1 MAVYPLTPSQYTK
14 ASKEALLAFI
24 KNPAMVA
31 RRLAEILS
39 AQEFLSFFL
48 LQMQGLQVQGGAIAI
63 PHDEK
68 IRTDRGTRTVAPGAE
83 YPLTTMSHEQ
93 YEFYQTLK
101 EGLATEVT
109 DEEIGRSLRQ
119 PIDDAILFLK
129 TEHVFTQDDSAMAV
143 IKSTVQNDLT
153 ATGTW
158 ADAKVMWKDAER
170 VQMAVRKMR
179 LGFDIDTAVLPGD
192 LYASLKPEL
201 VEIMGKDGGLAATS
215 DFPTIAGI
223 TWVPD
228 ITGSI
233 DAPLFTDRARLGGIA
248 YEEIPSPEYVKVGT
262 LNQAGGQTHV
272 ELQTRRAPGSDKT
285 IIQTRNAV
293 VPVVVNPEAGM
304 WIEGA
309 V

>member
-24 KNPAMVA
+24 TTPAMVA

-63 PHDEK
+63 PRDEK

-93 YEFYQTLK
+93 YEFYQTLN

-153 ATGTW
+153 ATGAW

>member
-63 PHDEK
+63 PRDEK

-233 DAPLFTDRARLGGIA
+233 DAPLFADRARLGGIA

>member
-63 PHDEK
+63 PRDEK

-201 VEIMGKDGGLAATS
+201 VEIMGKDGGFAAIS

>member
-14 ASKEALLAFI
+14 ASKESLLAFI

-63 PHDEK
+63 PRDEK

-83 YPLTTMSHEQ
+83 YPLTTMSEEQ

-109 DEEIGRSLRQ
+109 DEKIGRSLRQ

-129 TEHVFTQDDSAMAV
+129 TEHVFTQDDAAMAV

-153 ATGTW
+153 ATGMW
-158 ADAKVMWKDAER
+158 GDAKVMWKDAER

-192 LYASLKPEL
+192 LYAAMKPEL
-201 VEIMGKDGGLAATS
+201 IEIMGKDGGLAATS

-262 LNQAGGQTHV
+262 PNQQGGQTHV

-285 IIQTRNAV
+285 IIQTRNAI

>member
-63 PHDEK
+63 PRDEK

-158 ADAKVMWKDAER
+158 ADA
-170 VQMAVRKMR
+170 
-179 LGFDIDTAVLPGD
+179 
-192 LYASLKPEL
+192 
-201 VEIMGKDGGLAATS
+201 
-215 DFPTIAGI
+215 
-223 TWVPD
+223 
-228 ITGSI
+228 
-233 DAPLFTDRARLGGIA
+233 
-248 YEEIPSPEYVKVGT
+248 
-262 LNQAGGQTHV
+262 
-272 ELQTRRAPGSDKT
+272 
-285 IIQTRNAV
+285 
-293 VPVVVNPEAGM
+293 
-304 WIEGA
+304 
-309 V
+309 